1 MARVALIVPSV
12 HQNLEGWIAGL
23 QSLGHEV
30 IVEAVRL
37 SAKKSGAMTE
47 RLGVQVRTLPESP
60 RSAALRHL
68 LRARDK
74 GRHWFFPERAVLA
87 ERLEGSDLIIARTY
101 SVPLLIT
108 ARSVLRRSE
117 TRFLVYEQHEPRPLR
132 SWWRIRRD
140 RQRSLAVLYGSLRLR
155 LLGRFVADGVLSP
168 VTQTPIETASDHPS
182 VVPFAI
188 VPLERATESTAD
200 SPAPGAPVPDLRVL
214 MVARFEPRK
223 RHDLAI
229 DAVAALR
236 SEGIQV
242 RLHIVG
248 QAFGPREE
256 ASRSTV
262 LELVRTSAAADV
274 ITVETNLDADG
285 VAERSAQSDVMVL
298 PAKREPASIAV
309 VEAAARGLPVV
320 LARTCGTACYVQDG
334 RTGFHVDEGSL
345 DQLVATL
352 RLIANDRELLRSMSA
367 EARRHVASMTDPQAV
382 GRRIL
387 EA

>member
-155 LLGRFVADGVLSP
+155 LLGRFVADGS
-168 VTQTPIETASDHPS
+168 SH
-182 VVPFAI
+182 
-188 VPLERATESTAD
+188 R
-200 SPAPGAPVPDLRVL
+200 
-214 MVARFEPRK
+214 
-223 RHDLAI
+223 
-229 DAVAALR
+229 
-236 SEGIQV
+236 
-242 RLHIVG
+242 
-248 QAFGPREE
+248 
-256 ASRSTV
+256 
-262 LELVRTSAAADV
+262 
-274 ITVETNLDADG
+274 
-285 VAERSAQSDVMVL
+285 
-298 PAKREPASIAV
+298 
-309 VEAAARGLPVV
+309 
-320 LARTCGTACYVQDG
+320 
-334 RTGFHVDEGSL
+334 
-345 DQLVATL
+345 
-352 RLIANDRELLRSMSA
+352 
-367 EARRHVASMTDPQAV
+367 
-382 GRRIL
+382 
-387 EA
+387 